1 MPKIELHTL
10 HKEEP
15 LRVGDID
22 VLPVEVMHDK
32 LPVLGYRFGS
42 LAYITDMKD
51 IDDSQLAL
59 LEGVD
64 TLVVNG
70 LRWEM
75 PHHSHQLIPDAVA
88 MGKKLGAR
96 RTFIIHLTHDVGL
109 YDEANA
115 RLPEGCLFPY
125 DGMKIEV

>member
-1 MPKIELHTL
+1 
-10 HKEEP
+10 
-15 LRVGDID
+15 
-22 VLPVEVMHDK
+22 
-32 LPVLGYRFGS
+32 
-42 LAYITDMKD
+42 
-51 IDDSQLAL
+51 LAL

-70 LRWEM
+70 LRWEK

-115 RLPEGCLFPY
+115 RLPEGCVSVRRNEDRGVDKFWEGETVACQRAGSECFSSY
-125 DGMKIEV
+125 EK